1 MRRFTTCFLLLGLTW
16 PAASGAQ
23 TPAHYG
29 RAIAPDAAVRIF
41 NLAGTVR
48 VTGWDRDSIDVSAI
62 VPRDGGR
69 LMFGGGAMGI
79 KLGIDPPAA
88 SSTYPGS
95 LLEVRVSTR
104 ARVWIKTESAEILV
118 SGLTSSADVSS
129 VSGRVVVT
137 GDIQQLS
144 AESMDGGIDVQVNA
158 GIVRLKSA
166 GGAIALRGTAT
177 DATLSTVSGAATM
190 VVTGA
195 ERARME
201 TVSGHLTFDATFRP
215 GGNYTLE
222 SHSGDISIRLPTS
235 FNGAL
240 QLTSLEGKVVNR
252 LTDSRVGRTNQ
263 GRGESL
269 ATSAGTASAELVA
282 RTFKGSIAL
291 EAQTNP

>member
-1 MRRFTTCFLLLGLTW
+1 MPIYILLLGLTW
-16 PAASGAQ
+16 PAASNAQ
-23 TPAHYG
+23 APAHYG

-62 VPRDGGR
+62 VPKGGGR
-69 LMFGGGAMGI
+69 LMFGGGSMGV
-79 KLGIDPPAA
+79 KLGIDPPGAEIN
-88 SSTYPGS
+88 YPGS
-95 LLEVRVSTR
+95 LLEVRVSRR

-118 SGLTSSADVSS
+118 AGLTSSADVSS
-129 VSGRVVVT
+129 VSGRVVIT
-137 GDIQQLS
+137 GDIEQLS

-222 SHSGDISIRLPTS
+222 SHSGDISIRLPTDI
-235 FNGAL
+235 NGAL
-240 QLTSLEGKVVNR
+240 QLTSLEGRVTNR
-252 LTDSRVGRTNQ
+252 LTKSRVERTNQ
-263 GRGESL
+263 GRGELL
-269 ATSAGTASAELVA
+269 ATSGGKATAELVA
-282 RTFKGSIAL
+282 RTFKGAITL
-291 EAQTNP
+291 EVQTNR